1 MEILQ
6 RRQQGFERRKPAN
19 VEAPGEVERLERFE
33 FRQRAQV
40 AAELFFRSHE
50 TVWLVFIRTLH
61 IPTT

>member
-50 TVWLVFIRTLH
+50 TVWLAA
-61 IPTT
+61 